1 MYILSSLSSSRPAC
15 KIDLNYKIQT
25 WYGHNQHDV
34 YSVQWPAP
42 CRWLLGGWQWADSDQ
57 SAYCCSWISWYESPV
72 TSSLCMNVNRLV
84 FSALTLTQTL
94 QAFLQACSNAVDCQQ
109 YCNLWKWLIL
119 VTLST
124 KKRKKQAKSLNC
136 ISWAFKV
143 LSETRP
149 GMVWVNEMRKSELCR
164 KS

>member
-1 MYILSSLSSSRPAC
+1 MYILSSLSSSWPAYQ
-15 KIDLNYKIQT
+15 IDLLQT

-57 SAYCCSWISWYESPV
+57 SAYCCSWISWCEGPV

-94 QAFLQACSNAVDCQQ
+94 TQALQGFLQ
-109 YCNLWKWLIL
+109 NLSL
-119 VTLST
+119 VTIFT
-124 KKRKKQAKSLNC
+124 KTEKTR
-136 ISWAFKV
+136 FKIQDLV
-143 LSETRP
+143 YCHFLVYLHTQK
-149 GMVWVNEMRKSELCR
+149 NEMLLFPAHSSATGRNKG
-164 KS
+164 